1 MASIIAVAL
10 GGAIGAVLRYIV
22 VKFFINFSLIVMP
35 LGVLSCNVVGSFL
48 LGILIT
54 WSLKDPTISDNLKI
68 FLQAG
73 VLGAFTTFSAFALE
87 VFYITE
93 KGQYLIAVIYVLI
106 SVLLSIGGF
115 FMGFN
120 FYRLI
125 G

>member
-22 VKFFINFSLIVMP
+22 VKFFINFSLIIIP

-93 KGQYLIAVIYVLI
+93 KGQYLIAVIYVFI